1 VYEARTG
8 LVKSKSSGSCIL
20 VVWLGNRMVGAGK
33 PNRSEEQGTLEEREQ
48 HAQKVRAYLDAT
60 APKRQL
66 KPSRSDAA
74 EMLSSMAHE
83 NTGSDPPEHAKYL
96 QLVANGVPL
105 ETQGSGAV
113 SEDYTE
119 SEYYQYMAAID
130 KSHHTTGSGFIKV
143 DKVPEGFHLSDH
155 PLDSGALRK
164 HHSGNPAMNDWEPA
178 PHTTMAASS
187 KPSRS
192 ESSSAL

>member
-1 VYEARTG
+1 
-8 LVKSKSSGSCIL
+8 
-20 VVWLGNRMVGAGK
+20 MGAGK
-33 PNRSEEQGTLEEREQ
+33 PNRSEEQGTLEEQEQ

-66 KPSRSDAA
+66 KPARSDAA
-74 EMLSSMAHE
+74 EKLSSMAE
-83 NTGSDPPEHAKYL
+83 ETTGSDPPEHVKYL
-96 QLVANGVPL
+96 QLVATGVPL
-105 ETQGSGAV
+105 ETQGSGDA

-130 KSHHTTGSGFIKV
+130 KAHHTTGSGFIKV
-143 DKVPEGFHLSDH
+143 DKLPEGFHLSDT
-155 PLDSGALRK
+155 PPGALRK

-178 PHTTMAASS
+178 PPCTSMAASS

-192 ESSSAL
+192 ESSSDYSPLHRSDSPANL